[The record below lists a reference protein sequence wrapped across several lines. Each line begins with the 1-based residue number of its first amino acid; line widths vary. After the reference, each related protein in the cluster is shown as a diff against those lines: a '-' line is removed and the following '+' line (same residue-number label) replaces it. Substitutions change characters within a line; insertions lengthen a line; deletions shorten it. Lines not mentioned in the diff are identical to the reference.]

1 MDKTVRTDIVI
12 DAPPEKVWAALT
24 AFGSYG
30 AWNPCLRRID
40 GEAGLNQILRI
51 TIRLGW
57 LPPIRFRARID
68 RFRRN
73 EILGWRGVLFFG
85 LLHGRHWFELR
96 PLDAAKTNFIHSE
109 TFGGALASPFL
120 ALFSGVTRHSYDAM
134 NRALKA
140 LVEQK

>member
-12 DAPPEKVWAALT
+12 DAPPERVWAVLT
-24 AFGSYG
+24 GFGSFG
-30 AWNPCLRRID
+30 EWNPCLRCID
-40 GEAGLNQILRI
+40 GEAGLNNMLRI
-51 TIRLGW
+51 TIRLAW

-68 RFRRN
+68 RFSRN

-96 PLDAAKTNFIHSE
+96 QLDVGKTHFIHSE

-120 ALFSGVTRHSYDAM
+120 ALFSGVTRQSYDVM

-140 LVEQK
+140 TVEQK